1 MSFPLLAA
9 VDPALGSS
17 DPVTTKAGSL
27 AAVARSLADRL
38 ARGLGISRQHLRTLM
53 QHRFGGSDA
62 WGDWSMRD
70 AYDALELA
78 QVLALLD
85 PDQLPALPSDPYAT
99 LQSIE
104 AIGRTLPTQ
113 SYRSERQVDL
123 QQFSTPMP
131 LAWLAARAAG
141 MRATDIVLEPSA
153 GTGMLAVHARRAS
166 AGLLLNERDPLR
178 AALLVQAFGDPVSTH
193 DAEFIDDLLPPAAQ
207 PSIVLINPPF
217 SRSEGRGRDR
227 HAGARHLRSAL
238 ARLAPGG
245 RCVAIMSPAFAPD
258 GTAAS
263 SYDAV
268 KALVPPRVEITITG
282 RPYARHGTSIS
293 VRLCIFDKGW
303 MGEPERATA
312 SSLDKALDL
321 VLALPE
327 RLDPESPP
335 PPPVSA
341 SAARPILPPAQAGGL
356 FTALGRTMLAKPVAP
371 APIEG
376 EPRLLDY
383 EVLAAPAPAGE
394 QIGIYVPWRL
404 ARMTIPN
411 ASPHPDQLVESVAMS
426 SISPPLPSYRPLLP
440 PAAVAALSDAQL
452 ETVIYAGQAFE
463 RDLAGHHLPNTPGT
477 LLEPSAA
484 GHLYRMGFMVGDGT
498 GVGKG
503 QQVAA
508 CILDR
513 WCRGRRR
520 AIWVSKSSA
529 LIEDARRDWSALGG
543 LPIDIQPLDVFAF
556 GTPIS
561 MQSGILFVTYATLR
575 SQRDDAQSR
584 LHQILAWLGQDF
596 EGLVAFDEAHELAN
610 AAGTETQHGTQK
622 GSEQGLAG
630 VRLQN
635 LLPRAC
641 ILYSS
646 ATGATDPANLC
657 YATRLGLWGVGT
669 AFETRDAFMAAI
681 ASGGIAAMEI
691 VARDLKALGLY
702 TARALTFS
710 GVEYA
715 PLEHVLTVDQIAIY
729 DVYADAWSVIHQNLD
744 AVLEATNIVDRM
756 GGRTLNAQA
765 KGAALSRF
773 ESAKQRFFGQVLIAM
788 KLPTLLSA
796 IEVHRGEGQH
806 VIVQLV
812 TTAEAMLDRRL
823 ASLGADERAT
833 LDIEL
838 SPREYMIDYLK
849 TAFPTRMLRVF
860 NGTDGEPRSELM
872 VDDGGNP
879 VHSQEAMRARDD
891 LIERLCAMPAIPCA
905 LDEIIRHFGPDG
917 VSEVT
922 GRTRRLLTDATGR
935 QRLERRSARSNL
947 GEADA
952 FMAGRKQI
960 LLFSDAGGTGRS
972 YHADRNC
979 RSADR
984 RRVHFLL
991 EPGWRAS
998 SAIQGLGRSNRTN
1011 QASAP
1016 IFRPVTTDCRG
1027 ERRFISTIARRLDSL
1042 GALTR
1047 GQRQTGGQNLFDPAD
1062 NLESDYARDALTQ
1075 WYHLLH
1081 RGKLRS
1087 TSLAEFVRMTGLKL
1101 VSEEGGALLDT
1112 LPPIQRWLNRLLA
1125 LRIAAQNAIFEEYLA
1140 LIQARVDAAREAGT
1154 LDIGV
1159 ETIRAE
1165 RVVMLE
1171 QQVLRSD
1178 PVTGAETRLC
1188 RLELHHRR
1196 RAMPLARLLGEWEG
1210 TPGLAFLRNVRSGRV
1225 ALRVPSWS
1233 ILDDEGRSI
1242 RVWQLIRP
1250 VATERIRDEKL
1261 GESNWHPVDEAEF
1274 RRHWQDEC
1282 AEVAARVDIETINI
1296 ATGLLLPVWNRLPDD
1311 DVRVW
1316 RIADAEGATI
1326 LGRIVSP
1333 AGFEKLAAAFGVS
1346 MAIALSPA
1354 EIVEAA
1360 RAREGIALPGL
1371 EPARLARVHVNDDV
1385 RLEVRNFPPARREWL
1400 KSLGCFSEIIAY
1412 KTRLFMP
1419 PSRAEAIVSA
1429 ITGESLADAA

>member
-1 MSFPLLAA
+1 MTHSLLTALEPN
-9 VDPALGSS
+9 PAGAP
-17 DPVTTKAGSL
+17 DDITGKAL
-27 AAVARSLADRL
+27 TILAVARTLHLRL
-38 ARGLGISRQHLRTLM
+38 ARRESISRRALAALM
-53 QHRFGGSDA
+53 TGHFGSTDA
-62 WGDWSMRD
+62 SGAWSMRD

-78 QVLALLD
+78 QVLTLAAPGD
-85 PDQLPALPSDPYAT
+85 GLPLPGDPYAA
-99 LQSIE
+99 LALLEGI
-104 AIGRTLPTQ
+104 ARTLPTQ
-113 SYRSERQVDL
+113 TYRSERQIDL

-131 LAWLAARAAG
+131 LAWLAARAAQL
-141 MRATDIVLEPSA
+141 RVEDVILEPSA
-153 GTGMLAVHARRAS
+153 GTGMLAVHARRI
-166 AGLLLNERDPLR
+166 GCPVILNERDPLR
-178 AALLVQAFGDPVSTH
+178 ATLLARMFGTPVLRH
-193 DAEFIDDLLPPAAQ
+193 DAEFIDDLLDSEAQ
-207 PSIVLINPPF
+207 PSVVLINPPF
-217 SRSEGRGRDR
+217 SRSEGRGRDS

-238 ARLAPGG
+238 VRLAHGG

-258 GTAAS
+258 GTGAR
-263 SYDAV
+263 SYHAV
-268 KALVPPRVEITITG
+268 AELVPPRAEITITG
-282 RPYARHGTSIS
+282 QPYAKHGTSIS
-293 VRLCIFDKGW
+293 IRLCVFDKGW
-303 MGEPERATA
+303 TGAPARTTV
-312 SSLDKALDL
+312 SSADKALDL
-321 VLALPE
+321 VLALPA
-327 RLDPESPP
+327 RLDPHTPP
-335 PPPVSA
+335 PTPAAAALPALSTLPRRSLFNDVGRSRL
-341 SAARPILPPAQAGGL
+341 ARPATP
-356 FTALGRTMLAKPVAP
+356 AP
-371 APIEG
+371 AES

-383 EVLAAPAPAGE
+383 EVLADPAPAGE
-394 QIGIYVPWRL
+394 QIGIYVPWRMS
-404 ARMTIPN
+404 RMRIPG
-411 ASPHPDQLVESVAMS
+411 AAPHPDQLVESVAMS
-426 SISPPLPSYRPLLP
+426 SIAPPLPHYRPKLP
-440 PAAVAALSDAQL
+440 PRAVAALSEAQL
-452 ETVIYAGQAFE
+452 ETIVYAGQAFE
-463 RDLAGHHLPNTPGT
+463 RDLPGLHLPNSAGTMLTPS
-477 LLEPSAA
+477 EV
-484 GHLYRMGFMVGDGT
+484 GHRYRMGFMVGDGT

-513 WCRGRRR
+513 WCRGHRR
-520 AIWVSKSSA
+520 AVWISKSSA

-543 LPIDIQPLDVFAF
+543 LPIDIQPLDAFPF
-556 GTPIS
+556 GTPIT

-575 SQRDDAQSR
+575 SQRVDALSR
-584 LHQILAWLGQDF
+584 LQQIIAWLGEGF
-596 EGLVAFDEAHELAN
+596 EGLIAFDEAHELAN
-610 AAGTETQHGTQK
+610 AAGTQTQHGTQK

-641 ILYSS
+641 ILYNS

-657 YATRLGLWGVGT
+657 YATRLGLWGPGS
-669 AFETRDAFMAAI
+669 AFESRDAFMAAI

-702 TARALTFS
+702 TARALTFR

-715 PLEHVLTVDQIAIY
+715 PLEHPLTRDQIAVY
-729 DVYADAWSVIHQNLD
+729 DAYADAWSIIHQNLNK
-744 AVLEATNIVDRM
+744 VLEATNIVDRM
-756 GGRTLNAQA
+756 TGRALNGQA

-788 KLPTLLSA
+788 KLPTLLEA
-796 IEVHRGEGQH
+796 IEAHVAHAQH

-823 ASLGADERAT
+823 ASLDADERAD

-872 VDDGGNP
+872 VDEHGNL
-879 VHSQEAMRARDD
+879 VHSQEAIRARDE
-891 LIERLCAMPAIPCA
+891 LVEQLCSLPAIPCA
-905 LDEIIRHFGPDG
+905 LDEIIRHLGTDA
-917 VSEVT
+917 VAEVT
-922 GRTRRLLTDATGR
+922 GRTRRLITDGNGR
-935 QRLERRSARSNL
+935 QRVERRSARANL

-979 RSADR
+979 PTADR

-991 EPGWRAS
+991 EPGWRAA

-1011 QASAP
+1011 QASGP

-1062 NLESDYARDALTQ
+1062 NLESDYARDALAQ

-1087 TSLAEFVRMTGLKL
+1087 TSLAEFTRMTGLTL
-1101 VSEEGGALLDT
+1101 VSADDGALLDN

-1125 LRIAAQNAIFEEYLA
+1125 LRIATQNAIFEEYLA
-1140 LIQARVDAAREAGT
+1140 LIQARIDAAREAGT

-1165 RVVMLE
+1165 RVVLLE
-1171 QQVLRSD
+1171 EQLLRRD
-1178 PVTGAETRLC
+1178 PVTRAETRLC

-1196 RAMPLARLLGEWEG
+1196 RVTPLSRLLAEWEDSAG
-1210 TPGLAFLRNVRSGRV
+1210 VAFLRNTRSGRV

-1233 ILDDEGRSI
+1233 ILDDEGRTI
-1242 RVWQLIRP
+1242 RVWQLVRP
-1250 VATERIRDEKL
+1250 AASERIRDEKL
-1261 GESNWHPVDEAEF
+1261 AESSWHSIGEAEF
-1274 RRHWQDEC
+1274 RQLWDIEC
-1282 AEVAARVDIETINI
+1282 TEIAARVDVDTINI

-1316 RIADAEGATI
+1316 RIADGEGIAI

-1333 AGFEKLAAAFGVS
+1333 AGFEKLASAFGIS
-1346 MAIALSPA
+1346 MAIALSPS

-1360 RAREGIALPGL
+1360 ASREGAALPGL
-1371 EPARLARVHVNDDV
+1371 EPARLARVHVNDEV
-1385 RLEVRNFPPARREWL
+1385 RLEIRDFPAGKREWL
-1400 KSLGCFSEIIAY
+1400 KSLGCFTEIIAY
-1412 KTRLFMP
+1412 KTRLFVP
-1419 PSRAEAIVSA
+1419 PNQAEAIVAA
-1429 ITGESLADAA
+1429 ISRQSPMAAAA